1 MFYLIN
7 DRTGEWAHKDS
18 IGEHDGKTTKDYLEA
33 ACFEDYSEASD
44 YSQNFGP
51 DWRVDE

>member
-1 MFYLIN
+1 MYYLIN

-18 IGEHDGKTTKDYLEA
+18 IGEHDGLTTRNDREA
-33 ACFEDYSEASD
+33 AVFESYGEASE